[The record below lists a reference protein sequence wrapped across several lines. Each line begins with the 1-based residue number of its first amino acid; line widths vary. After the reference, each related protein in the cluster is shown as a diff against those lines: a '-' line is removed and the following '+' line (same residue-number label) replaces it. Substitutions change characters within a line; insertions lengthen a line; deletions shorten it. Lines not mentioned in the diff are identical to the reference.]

1 MGHCVLADGKRKRRY
16 PEALHRL
23 SYTGSHPTTQAG
35 DHSDGGGD
43 APRLFIKAI
52 LVISAPE
59 FGAGGVRSFFGD
71 SIIII

>member
-16 PEALHRL
+16 PEALHP
-23 SYTGSHPTTQAG
+23 SPTTQAG

-59 FGAGGVRSFFGD
+59 FGAGGVRPFFGD